1 MALARTFHVFYTTLM
16 SLDHDWHTQVRRRTR
31 PRNNNGA
38 AVERQWCGR
47 RVSFLFLNAMYLTSK
62 KFGAIKAA
70 AFGRLLEQ
78 SHWPGLV
85 GITEVG
91 NSAGS
96 VDLRNFFGD
105 EINRRY
111 NIIWS
116 HRSTSISGGAPD
128 VSYKIGGGIAL
139 LIHKRLW
146 LRPSEMKV
154 DATEEQRREL
164 DGHLRVWRLDPIAQ
178 IPGKPAFARPG
189 AILRPMVIT
198 IAYIP
203 PKGNAWGDKVRS
215 TIFNAIESTDKAIQA
230 LRRFQD
236 VFTVTMAH
244 TNAPDGGCS
253 LELDIPTNF
262 TADIIRRQIAEL
274 PPHLHN
280 RERGVFELTR
290 DERLLLHRRR
300 GAAQAA
306 DTSGEGR
313 RLITTAAAV
322 GKVAMSGVMG
332 HRQSTSWTHVRGCDA
347 CRDHRAAD
355 CIARKAALDYNK
367 IHKASQHKPVRSC
380 NEMSTSVHDVI
391 FLPAELV
398 IQALLDPRGGKSLA
412 WQCTRRMDWAEP
424 APVDHAVTQ
433 GHFFVEPMKL
443 DVSSKGAGHIG
454 TRPALEQA
462 PRRYRPPDNLLMRH
476 TELCRVCSI
485 MDENA
490 YSSLQDIDMDD
501 IDAVD
506 SLLTQAAISAC
517 AQAQSESIDLEDASE
532 VMTVRRAR
540 RERHQCWVEL
550 CRAIGERAPAQRD
563 RTAEQRLRVK
573 TANRLYRRADQ
584 ALTMCLSRQQSTTL
598 LLQRNRAPKQF
609 WKRVR
614 VLACDPGAPD
624 SDSAASYLLDHQN
637 DDNQQFITSDPVLL
651 QENMRQDRIGTYA
664 MKDENRLGPDCVSA
678 INTALAELHVESR
691 RLLSVSPMMQFRE
704 SMVALC
710 ASDAVSPIAEADR
723 RRGIVARDLHEEI
736 ENADERQSHGPTPGQ
751 RVKVQYPEAAQL
763 LNREITMQELLHICA
778 KIKDVGPGTDGV
790 APIILKL
797 QTSGY
802 TMQAVLHLF
811 RTCMQTGCQPESW
824 RVHRNLFLYKGK
836 NTDPYC
842 LSNYRGL
849 GVDQVL
855 LKVYSLLLM
864 ERLEKFLEAT
874 QGLSGMQGGFQRQ
887 RGPPEHAFTLAEAV
901 RAATKRRT
909 VYLLFLDIEKA
920 YDSVIR
926 PILWK
931 RCLDKGIDGP
941 FLASLQAIYF
951 NAVAR
956 IDAGGRLL
964 DPVPLEIGV
973 LQGNPLSPALF
984 NIYIDDAIR
993 QLTNQ
998 GALRATPF
1006 GVPLPAAVEP
1016 GTPAPP
1022 FNAAAQSTLGQN
1034 EYLPCLYF
1042 ADDGVLLS
1050 FDLGDLQ
1057 VMLDITVDAL
1067 RALGLSVNVRK
1078 TKWMIVPRPWVSSK
1092 DYEILKCD
1100 ALTQTPQ
1107 VGGQPISV
1115 VDKFDYLGVT
1125 MWWRWDWELAWR
1137 SAQQRARKA
1146 YFAAVRGGWQHR
1158 SGSLN
1163 SQMAFAHAKI
1173 FCHFNYIAALTG
1185 TGGNQTSA
1193 PWLANEDIV
1202 NWVLG
1207 TVTGQNTKFVNA
1219 QALRIESGIWPW
1231 QWRGDMLLLR
1241 MWCKFLSMPIS
1252 SVFYR
1257 AMFLSIQMT
1266 SNEQRLNPATAS
1278 NRKGQLHHQTWA
1290 QQLYAAASR
1299 FGIDKTDVDMRR
1311 HTLVTVQV
1319 DAAGNGHWSAPTG
1332 HEAADTPIR
1341 LVSSRVLAAGAVAR
1355 FEQGAT
1361 CWGLPAGTRVADV
1374 MKTWSPQLEEA
1385 CHTELRYLGNNGRQ
1399 LEVRVFLAQQVQ
1411 QHKRLRLWATTISG
1425 SFEQPYW
1432 HLPDAKLARRL
1443 IALRLDTCPTEDWTR
1458 RRPCQRLKQL
1468 PPHERACYLCDCI
1481 DGVPDVYWPE
1491 TLVHVLL
1498 RCSCPALRELR
1509 ETLRQEL
1516 QALSAEPVTARVAAA
1531 VGATTPA
1538 FNNDSSLLTAM
1549 QLCVGVGPGPIL
1561 LPLPLPPGSST
1572 TTAIAADRARARREA
1587 PQFIRDIQAA
1597 TATAKWVRALTD
1609 DWRDIYRNVRRK
1621 ENPLTS
1627 PGYRLASLVARHAVA
1642 AFSTRRKLLRN
1653 IPGFD
1658 ARARDPAVA
1667 SARPENERVVNVLTY
1682 LYLNFWPT
1690 SITAVPGES
1699 IASAPNLSS
1708 PVF

>member
-1 MALARTFHVFYTTLM
+1 
-16 SLDHDWHTQVRRRTR
+16 
-31 PRNNNGA
+31 
-38 AVERQWCGR
+38 
-47 RVSFLFLNAMYLTSK
+47 MYLTSK
-62 KFGAIKAA
+62 KFGAIKSVG
-70 AFGRLLEQ
+70 FGRLLQQ
-78 SHWPGLV
+78 SHWPALV

-91 NSAGS
+91 NTAGAI
-96 VDLRNFFGD
+96 DLRDFFGD
-105 EINRRY
+105 EINRNY
-111 NIIWS
+111 TIVWS
-116 HRSTSISGGAPD
+116 HRSTSLSGGAPD
-128 VSYKIGGGIAL
+128 VAYKIGGGIAL
-139 LIHKRLW
+139 LVHKRLW

-164 DGHLRVWRLDPIAQ
+164 DGHLRVWRLDPIPQA
-178 IPGKPAFARPG
+178 PGKPVRARPG
-189 AILRPMVIT
+189 AILRPVVIT

-203 PKGNAWGDKVRS
+203 PRGNGWGDKVRS
-215 TIFNAIESTDKAIQA
+215 TIFDAIESTDKAIQA

-236 VFTVTMAH
+236 VFSVTMAH

-253 LELDIPTNF
+253 LELEIPIKL
-262 TADIIRRQIAEL
+262 TAEIIRRQIAEL
-274 PPHLHN
+274 PAHLHN
-280 RERGVFELTR
+280 RERGVFELTP
-290 DERLLLHRRR
+290 DERILLHRCR

-306 DTSGEGR
+306 DVSADGK
-313 RLITTAAAV
+313 RLVATAAAA

-332 HRQSTSWTHVRGCDA
+332 HRQSTSWTHVHGCDA
-347 CRDHRAAD
+347 CRDKRTAE
-355 CIARKAALDYNK
+355 CLVRRAALDHNK
-367 IHKASQHKPVRSC
+367 VHRASQHKPVRSC

-391 FLPAELV
+391 FLPADLV
-398 IQALLDPRGGKSLA
+398 FQALLDPQGGKSLA
-412 WQCTRRMDWAEP
+412 WQCTRRLDWAEP

-433 GHFFVEPMKL
+433 GHFFVGPMKL
-443 DVSSKGAGHIG
+443 DVIDKGARNTGSLS
-454 TRPALEQA
+454 ALERA
-462 PRRYRPPDNLLMRH
+462 PRRYRPPDNLLLRH
-476 TELCRVCSI
+476 AELKRVCSN
-485 MDENA
+485 MDANI
-490 YSSLQDIDMDD
+490 YSSLRDINMDD
-501 IDAVD
+501 IDAVN
-506 SLLTQAAISAC
+506 SAVTQAALDAC
-517 AQAQSESIDLEDASE
+517 SQAQSESIDIENASE
-532 VMTVRRAR
+532 TMTVRRAR

-550 CRAIGERAPAQRD
+550 CRAIADRAPVKHD
-563 RTAEQRLRVK
+563 RTVEQKMRVK
-573 TANRLYRRADQ
+573 IANRLYRHADQ
-584 ALTMCLSRQQSTTL
+584 ALSTCLSRQQNASL

-637 DDNQQFITSDPVLL
+637 DDNQQFITSDPILL
-651 QENMRQDRIGTYA
+651 QENMRQDRICTYA
-664 MKDENRLGPDCVSA
+664 MKSEACLGPECVSA

-691 RLLSVSPMMQFRE
+691 RLLSSSPYMQGRE

-710 ASDAVSPIAEADR
+710 ASDAISPIVEADK
-723 RRGIVARDLHEEI
+723 RRGIITRDLHEEI
-736 ENADERQSHGPTPGQ
+736 EDAEVRQSQGPTPGQ
-751 RVKVQYPEAAQL
+751 QVKSQYPEAAQL
-763 LNREITMQELLHICA
+763 LNREITMKELLDICA

-790 APIILKL
+790 APIVLKL

-811 RTCMQTGCQPESW
+811 KTCMQTGCQPDAW

-849 GVDQVL
+849 GIDQVL

-864 ERLEKFLEAT
+864 ERLEQFLEVT

-941 FLASLQAIYF
+941 FLSSLQAIYF
-951 NAVAR
+951 RAEAR

-964 DPVPLEIGV
+964 DSVPLEVGV

-993 QLTNQ
+993 QLTVR
-998 GALRATPF
+998 GAARATPF
-1006 GVPLPAAVEP
+1006 GVPLPSAGEP
-1016 GTPAPP
+1016 GTPIPP
-1022 FNAAAQSTLGQN
+1022 FNAAAQAALGQN

-1042 ADDGVLLS
+1042 ADDGVLLA
-1050 FDLGDLQ
+1050 FDLSDLQ
-1057 VMLDITVDAL
+1057 AMLDITVDAL
-1067 RALGLSVNVRK
+1067 RALGLFVNVRK
-1078 TKWMIVPRPWVSSK
+1078 TKWMVVPRPWVSSK
-1092 DYEILKCD
+1092 DYETLKSN
-1100 ALTQTPQ
+1100 ALAQTPQ
-1107 VGGQPISV
+1107 VGGQPIAV

-1125 MWWRWDWELAWR
+1125 MWWRWDWDLAWR

-1146 YFAAVRGGWQHR
+1146 YFSAVRGGWQHR
-1158 SGSLN
+1158 AGSLN

-1185 TGGNQTSA
+1185 TGGNKTSA
-1193 PWLANEDIV
+1193 PWLVNEDIV

-1207 TVTGQNTKFVNA
+1207 TVTGQNTKFVDA
-1219 QALRIESGIWPW
+1219 QALRIEAGIWPW

-1257 AMFLSIQMT
+1257 AMCLSIQMT
-1266 SNEQRLNPATAS
+1266 TGEQRQNPATIS

-1299 FGIDKTDVDMRR
+1299 FGIDKLDVDLRR

-1319 DAAGNGHWSAPTG
+1319 DAVGDGNWGAPTG
-1332 HEAADTPIR
+1332 EEAANTPVR
-1341 LVSSRVLAAGAVAR
+1341 LVLSRVLASRGGDHL
-1355 FEQGAT
+1355 ELGAT
-1361 CWGLPAGTRVADV
+1361 CWGLPAGTRAEDV

-1385 CHTELRYLGNNGRQ
+1385 CHTELRYRGNAGRQ
-1399 LEVRVFLAQQVQ
+1399 SEVRVFLAQQVQ
-1411 QHKRLRLWATTISG
+1411 LHKRLRLWATTTSG

-1432 HLPDAKLARRL
+1432 HLPDVKIARRL
-1443 IALRLDTCPTEDWTR
+1443 LALRLDTCPTEDWTR
-1458 RRPCQRLKQL
+1458 RRPCKHLKQL

-1481 DGVPDVYWPE
+1481 DGVPDIYWPE

-1498 RCSCPALRELR
+1498 RCTCPALRDLR
-1509 ETLRQEL
+1509 DMLRQGL
-1516 QALSAEPVTARVAAA
+1516 MALSAEPTTARLAEASGAA
-1531 VGATTPA
+1531 TPD
-1538 FNNDSSLLTAM
+1538 FNNDSALLTAM
-1549 QLCVGVGPGPIL
+1549 QLCIGIGPGPIL
-1561 LPLPLPPGSST
+1561 LPLPLPPSSSAT
-1572 TTAIAADRARARREA
+1572 RAIAAERARARRVA
-1587 PQFIRDIQAA
+1587 PQFARDIPAA

-1621 ENPLTS
+1621 DNPLTS

-1642 AFSTRRKLLRN
+1642 VFSTRRNLLRGV
-1653 IPGFD
+1653 PGFD

-1682 LYLNFWPT
+1682 LYLNLWPT
-1690 SITAVPGES
+1690 SITAVSGES
-1699 IASAPNLSS
+1699 MVSATNLSS

>member
-1 MALARTFHVFYTTLM
+1 M
-16 SLDHDWHTQVRRRTR
+16 SVDHDWHTQSRRRGR
-31 PRNNNGA
+31 HRSRNVASG
-38 AVERQWCGR
+38 EQQWGGR

-62 KFGAIKAA
+62 KFGAIKSA
-70 AFGRLLEQ
+70 AFDRLLRQ
-78 SHWPGLV
+78 SRWPGLV

-96 VDLRNFFGD
+96 VDLREFFGA
-105 EINRRY
+105 EINRNY

-116 HRSTSISGGAPD
+116 HRSMSLSGGAPD
-128 VSYKIGGGIAL
+128 AAYKVGGGIAL
-139 LIHKRLW
+139 LVHKRLW

-178 IPGKPAFARPG
+178 APGKPAHVRPG
-189 AILRPMVIT
+189 AILRPIVIT
-198 IAYIP
+198 VAYIP
-203 PKGNAWGDKVRS
+203 PRGNGWGDKVRS
-215 TIFNAIESTDKAIQA
+215 TIFDAIESTDKAIQS

-253 LELDIPTNF
+253 LELDIPSELS
-262 TADIIRRQIAEL
+262 ADIIRRQIAEL
-274 PPHLHN
+274 PAHLHS
-280 RERGVFELTR
+280 RERGLFELTR
-290 DERLLLHRRR
+290 DGRILLHRRR
-300 GAAQAA
+300 GATQAA
-306 DTSGEGR
+306 DSSVEGK
-313 RLITTAAAV
+313 RLVTVAAAA

-332 HRQSTSWTHVRGCDA
+332 HRQSTSWTHVHGCDA
-347 CRDHRAAD
+347 CRDKRTAD
-355 CIARKAALDYNK
+355 CIVRRAAVEHNK
-367 IHKASQHKPVRSC
+367 SHRASQHKPVRSC

-398 IQALLDPRGGKSLA
+398 FQALLDPRGGKSLA

-424 APVDHAVTQ
+424 APIDHAVTQ
-433 GHFFVEPMKL
+433 GHFFVGPMKL
-443 DVSSKGAGHIG
+443 DAIGKAAGHTG
-454 TRPALEQA
+454 TLPALEQA
-462 PRRYRPPDNLLMRH
+462 PRRYRPPDNLLLRH
-476 TELCRVCSI
+476 IELKRVCSI
-485 MDENA
+485 MDENM
-490 YSSLQDIDMDD
+490 YSSLQEVDMDD
-501 IDAVD
+501 IDSVD
-506 SLLTQAAISAC
+506 SVFTQSALAAC
-517 AQAQSESIDLEDASE
+517 TQAQSESVDLENASE
-532 VMTVRRAR
+532 IMTIRRAR

-550 CRAIGERAPAQRD
+550 CRAIGNRASAKHD
-563 RTAEQRLRVK
+563 RTAEQKLRVK
-573 TANRLYRRADQ
+573 AANRLYRQADR
-584 ALTMCLSRQQSTTL
+584 ALTMCLSRQESASL

-651 QENMRQDRIGTYA
+651 QENMRQDRMGTYA
-664 MKDENRLGPDCVSA
+664 MKDENHLGPDCVSA

-691 RLLSVSPMMQFRE
+691 RLLAASPDMQFRE

-710 ASDAVSPIAEADR
+710 ASDAVSPISDADR

-736 ENADERQSHGPTPGQ
+736 EDAEERQSRGPTPGQ
-751 RVKVQYPEAAQL
+751 CIKAQYPEAAQL
-763 LNREITMQELLHICA
+763 LNREITMQELLDICA

-790 APIILKL
+790 APIVLKL

-811 RTCMQTGCQPESW
+811 KTCMQTGCQPDAW

-864 ERLEKFLEAT
+864 ERLEKFLEVT
-874 QGLSGMQGGFQRQ
+874 HGLSGMQGGFQRQ

-951 NAVAR
+951 RAVAR

-964 DPVPLEIGV
+964 ESVPLEVGV

-993 QLTNQ
+993 KLIHQ
-998 GALRATPF
+998 GAARATPF
-1006 GVPLPAAVEP
+1006 GVPLPSAGEP
-1016 GTPAPP
+1016 GVPAPP
-1022 FNAAAQSTLGQN
+1022 FNAAAQSALGQN

-1050 FDLGDLQ
+1050 FDLVDLQ
-1057 VMLDITVDAL
+1057 AMLDITTDAL

-1092 DYEILKCD
+1092 EYEILKSN
-1100 ALTQTPQ
+1100 ALAKTPQ
-1107 VGGQPISV
+1107 VGGQPIAV

-1158 SGSLN
+1158 TGSLN

-1185 TGGNQTSA
+1185 TGGNKSSA
-1193 PWLANEDIV
+1193 PWLVNEDIV

-1207 TVTGQNTKFVNA
+1207 TVTGQNTKSVDS
-1219 QALRIESGIWPW
+1219 QALRIEAGIWPW

-1241 MWCKFLSMPIS
+1241 MWCKFLSTSTS

-1257 AMFLSIQMT
+1257 AMCLSIQMT
-1266 SNEQRLNPATAS
+1266 TSEQRQSPATAS
-1278 NRKGQLHHQTWA
+1278 NRKGQMHHQTWA

-1299 FGIDKTDVDMRR
+1299 FGIDTRDVDLRR

-1319 DAAGNGHWSAPTG
+1319 DASGDGDWAAPTG
-1332 HEAADTPIR
+1332 HEAADTPVR
-1341 LVSSRVLAAGAVAR
+1341 LVSSRVLASGGGAR
-1355 FEQGAT
+1355 FEHGVT
-1361 CWGLPAGTRVADV
+1361 CWVLPAGTRVADV
-1374 MKTWSPQLEEA
+1374 MTTWSPQLEEA
-1385 CHTELRYLGNNGRQ
+1385 CHTELRYLGNVGRQ
-1399 LEVRVFLAQQVQ
+1399 REVRVFLAQQVQ
-1411 QHKRLRLWATTISG
+1411 LHKRLRLWASTISG

-1432 HLPDAKLARRL
+1432 YLPDVKLARRL
-1443 IALRLDTCPTEDWTR
+1443 LALRLDTCPTEDWTR
-1458 RRPCQRLKQL
+1458 RRPSKHLKQL
-1468 PPHERACYLCDCI
+1468 PPHERACYLCECI

-1491 TLVHVLL
+1491 TLIHVLI
-1498 RCSCPALRELR
+1498 RCSCPALRDLR

-1516 QALSAEPVTARVAAA
+1516 LAFSAEPATERVAEAS
-1531 VGATTPA
+1531 GATTPA
-1538 FNNDSSLLTAM
+1538 FNNDSALLTAM
-1549 QLCVGVGPGPIL
+1549 QLCIGVGPGPIL
-1561 LPLPLPPGSST
+1561 LPLPLPSGPSAT
-1572 TTAIAADRARARREA
+1572 AAIAAERARARRMA
-1587 PQFIRDIQAA
+1587 PQFARDIPSA

-1609 DWRDIYRNVRRK
+1609 DWRDIYRNMRRK
-1621 ENPLTS
+1621 SNPLTS

-1642 AFSTRRKLLRN
+1642 VFSTRRRLLRSA
-1653 IPGFD
+1653 PDFD
-1658 ARARDPAVA
+1658 ARARDPVVA
-1667 SARPENERVVNVLTY
+1667 GARPENERVVNVLTL
-1682 LYLNFWPT
+1682 LYLNLWPT
-1690 SITAVPGES
+1690 SITAVTGES
-1699 IASAPNLSS
+1699 MSSALNLSS